1 MFQQSSTISAPSE
14 SSFCNDKMEHSYMRD
29 PPIRS
34 DVCNGL
40 APARNIL
47 VRHPPQCPSCHTY
60 PQQQSE
66 ELAEFQ
72 QAHVPPYDE
81 IAAKEAMHEC
91 ARIAKYVKNNNSD
104 EQDWVARV
112 NQ

>member
-1 MFQQSSTISAPSE
+1 
-14 SSFCNDKMEHSYMRD
+14 MEHSYMRD
-29 PPIRS
+29 TPVRS
-34 DVCNGL
+34 DVHNGL
-40 APARNIL
+40 TPARNIL

-60 PQQQSE
+60 PLQHE
-66 ELAEFQ
+66 ELSEIQ

-81 IAAKEAMHEC
+81 VVAKEAMNEC

-112 NQ
+112 NK